1 LIAVTFAPML
11 KHLPALLTPDL
22 LHALASL
29 GHGDEV
35 VIVDAHFPAA
45 SLANRH
51 GARLLRVPG
60 ADTPQLLRDVL
71 AVLPLDQPAP
81 AAWTMQ
87 TIDPAMATPPAVQA
101 VQALL
106 AELGE
111 APPASLERFAFYER
125 AARGF
130 AIIQCG
136 ESRVYGNVLLRAGVW
151 TGEAQ

>member
-1 LIAVTFAPML
+1 MLWLASCRHKCGEHLIAVTLAPML

-35 VIVDAHFPAA
+35 VIADAHFPAA
-45 SLANRH
+45 SLAARQ

-60 ADTPQLLRDVL
+60 ADTPQLLR
-71 AVLPLDQPAP
+71 AV
-81 AAWTMQ
+81 
-87 TIDPAMATPPAVQA
+87 
-101 VQALL
+101 
-106 AELGE
+106 
-111 APPASLERFAFYER
+111 LERFAFYER
-125 AARGF
+125 AAQAF

-136 ESRVYGNVLLRAGVW
+136 ESRIYGNVLLRAGVW

>member
-1 LIAVTFAPML
+1 ML

-35 VIVDAHFPAA
+35 VIADAHFPAA
-45 SLANRH
+45 RLAVRQ

-60 ADTPQLLRDVL
+60 GPA
-71 AVLPLDQPAP
+71 AAP

-87 TIDPAMATPPAVQA
+87 TIDLAMPTPPAVQA
-101 VQALL
+101 VHTLF

-125 AARGF
+125 AAQAF

-136 ESRVYGNVLLRAGVW
+136 ESRIYGNVLLRAGVW